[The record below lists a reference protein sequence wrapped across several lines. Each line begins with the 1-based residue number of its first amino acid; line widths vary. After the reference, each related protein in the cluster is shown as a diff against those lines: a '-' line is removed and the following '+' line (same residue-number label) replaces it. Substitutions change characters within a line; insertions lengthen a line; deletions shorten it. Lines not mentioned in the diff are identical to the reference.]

1 MHLNFYHIAGALL
14 PERFLHKNMRRC
26 DNFTTQQS
34 QRFTLKKGPWS
45 FRMPEIHLLLLS
57 GSVRSVWKDS
67 SDFFLLYLLQR
78 VRSMQPCLSH
88 LVRRNFCL
96 RALPILASF
105 RISTRGLWIFFENEV
120 CTRCC
125 HISYKNHQQ
134 TIFCINLVF
143 PTFTSFLI

>member
-67 SDFFLLYLLQR
+67 SE
-78 VRSMQPCLSH
+78 
-88 LVRRNFCL
+88 
-96 RALPILASF
+96 
-105 RISTRGLWIFFENEV
+105 IFFFYI
-120 CTRCC
+120 CC
-125 HISYKNHQQ
+125 KGFAACSRACL
-134 TIFCINLVF
+134 TLSVAIFVYALYRSQPRLGFRRADYEYSLRMKYAQDVA
-143 PTFTSFLI
+143 TFLIKIISKPYFV